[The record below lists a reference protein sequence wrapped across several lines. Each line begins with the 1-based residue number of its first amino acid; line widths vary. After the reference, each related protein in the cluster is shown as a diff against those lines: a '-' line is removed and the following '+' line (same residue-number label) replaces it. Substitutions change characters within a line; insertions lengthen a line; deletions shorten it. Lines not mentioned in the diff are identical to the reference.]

1 MCLRSSLSAKPD
13 KGINENIWAEHG
25 DAFQTAN
32 NRWE

>member
-1 MCLRSSLSAKPD
+1 MCLRLSLSAKPD
-13 KGINENIWAEHG
+13 KGINEIWAEHG